1 MHAVT
6 RPTTN
11 TSSCGVV
18 STSKLRVRVREGIM
32 SESEPRGQRQSP
44 TGGGGRGWCGAVVCC
59 GGAAAAASGGG
70 LVLGG
75 DSGAKGR
82 G

>member
-6 RPTTN
+6 WPTTN
-11 TSSCGVV
+11 TSSRGVV

-44 TGGGGRGWCGAVVCC
+44 TGGGGRGWCGQWC
-59 GGAAAAASGGG
+59 AAAG
-70 LVLGG
+70 LPPQHREV
-75 DSGAKGR
+75 D
-82 G
+82 